1 MAYYM
6 PPTAFSVS
14 PSKGKRRPRQRNDGH
29 LDWLRTLGSVIS
41 GGYPV
46 EAAHIRM
53 ADVRFHKRE
62 TGKSEKPDDKWCLP
76 LTAEEHR
83 LQHTMSEKDFW
94 NRHAIDPCEVALAL
108 YLSTGDDV
116 AAEHILRRSREA
128 AATMRQKS

>member
-6 PPTAFSVS
+6 PRTAFSLS
-14 PSKGKRRPRQRNDGH
+14 PPKGKRRPRDRNDGH

-53 ADVRFHKRE
+53 ADARYHKRE

-76 LTAEEHR
+76 LTPEEHR
-83 LQHTMSEKDFW
+83 RQHTMSEERFW
-94 NRHAIDPCEVALAL
+94 AEVGIDPCEVAVAL

-116 AAEHILRRSREA
+116 AAEHILRRAREMA
-128 AATMRQKS
+128 KTMVRT